1 MLVTFYKVNRL
12 SIWILQIVCVSRIYI
27 PGTFRGNPGR
37 GNKRKTRSRPFS
49 FPSPFDRDEVKSSNF
64 IVFVLTLDLQLKIS
78 GAFHWDEKQIHR
90 HIGIAPAGQKCL
102 HP

>member
-1 MLVTFYKVNRL
+1 MYVFPGYIFLVHFEETLEGVTKGKL
-12 SIWILQIVCVSRIYI
+12 EADL
-27 PGTFRGNPGR
+27 
-37 GNKRKTRSRPFS
+37 
-49 FPSPFDRDEVKSSNF
+49 FPSLLPYRDEVKSSNF